1 MCNNKHT
8 IQSKGP
14 SFKWV
19 KQKTNKGKNMKKLVL
34 LVVSLFAAFSAV
46 RAADVANVSLEAGYN
61 NAYVV
66 NGVAYAQDLPYASI
80 GALKSLKYADVY
92 VGGTLLADGNQDQSH
107 WLVGAGKN
115 LYTWNQFTARLDGNV
130 IRHQTATSGLDNST
144 EAGVKLA
151 IQNPWITPYVRGA
164 FNFELHQ
171 NAYFVGAERAQKLP
185 FGFVLTPSVEWGRST
200 DYEALNAKA
209 SLTRPVTFAW
219 GSVTPFAE
227 VGWFHNGTY
236 DATAKAFALT
246 RFDNDVVYSAGLK
259 LSF

>member
-1 MCNNKHT
+1 
-8 IQSKGP
+8 
-14 SFKWV
+14 
-19 KQKTNKGKNMKKLVL
+19 MKKLVL
-34 LVVSLFAAFSAV
+34 LVMSLFAALSVA
-46 RAADVANVSLEAGYN
+46 RAADIANLSLEGGYN
-61 NAYVV
+61 NYYVV

-80 GALKSLKYADVY
+80 GALKSFKYADVY
-92 VGGTLLADGNQDQSH
+92 IGGTLLANGNQDQSH

-115 LYTWNQFTARLDGNV
+115 LYTWNQFTARLDGSV
-130 IRHQTATSGLDNST
+130 IRHQTGGSVLGNST
-144 EAGVKLA
+144 ETGVKLA
-151 IQNPWITPYVRGA
+151 LQNPWVTPYVRGA

-185 FGFVLTPSVEWGRST
+185 FGLVLTPAVEWGKST
-200 DYEALNAKA
+200 SYEAFNAKA

-227 VGWFHNGTY
+227 VGWFHNGNY
-236 DATAKAFALT
+236 DAAAKAFAIN